1 MKFLAIIPARNGSK
15 RLKRKNIKLFC
26 GSPLINYTIT
36 NAIKSK
42 IFSYIVV
49 SSDIKNIE
57 KKIPKSNKKLLIF
70 SRNKKI
76 SSDNATTESVVE
88 DVLDKI
94 KTKKNFSP
102 DWIFILEPTSPL
114 RSINTIL
121 KAKKIITNNDKIN
134 SVISVKPIE
143 GTPGSISNNKINFLY
158 KREANSKKR
167 KKLYVESSTIYC
179 VNKKYFLKHK
189 KIVEKKPSIFVVDK
203 LESFDINDIKD
214 FIIAESIKKN
224 IN

>member
-88 DVLDKI
+88 DVLEKI
-94 KTKKNFSP
+94 KIKKNFSP

-121 KAKKIITNNDKIN
+121 KAKKIIKNNDKIN
-134 SVISVKPIE
+134 SLISVKPIE
-143 GTPGSISNNKINFLY
+143 GTPGSISKNKINFLY

-167 KKLYVESSTIYC
+167 RKLYVESSTIYC

-189 KIVEKKPSIFVVDK
+189 KIVEKKPGIFIVDK